1 MPPWKAS
8 SRSTTARGSV
18 GDRVRDTRPLYDRRY
33 FLSDLCEGFDEFRH
47 GSVSAIK
54 ARQVAML
61 DPGPGRRVLDAGCGR
76 GEVLL
81 ACARR
86 GASVA
91 AADFSGAALEITGEL
106 LSGYET
112 DLREACLTA
121 LPWPDGTF
129 DAVLS
134 GDVIEHL
141 YPNEAGSMLRE
152 LRRVLRP
159 GGRLVLH
166 TAPNRLF
173 LELTWPLARRP
184 MRSAGLGETV
194 ARLDEWIAA
203 SKLYH
208 LNEQHLHG
216 LRRALRR
223 AGFRHVHAWVDPD
236 VLRSRGHH
244 LTAELPD
251 RPLVRAAGRIA
262 GSRPLRLIAGNDLWA
277 VAHVE

>member
-1 MPPWKAS
+1 
-8 SRSTTARGSV
+8 V
-18 GDRVRDTRPLYDRRY
+18 FDTRPLYDHRY

-47 GSVSAIK
+47 GSVSTLK

-61 DPGPGRRVLDAGCGR
+61 GPRPGRRILDAGCGR

-81 ACARR
+81 ACARN

-91 AADFSGAALEITGEL
+91 GADFSAAALSITGEL

-112 DLREACLTA
+112 DLREAWLTA
-121 LPWPDGTF
+121 LPWSDGTF

-141 YPNEAGSMLRE
+141 HPPEAEAMLRE

-173 LELTWPLARRP
+173 LELTWPLARLP
-184 MRSAGLGETV
+184 MRVAGLGATV
-194 ARLDEWIAA
+194 TRLDGWIAA
-203 SKLYH
+203 SKVYH
-208 LNEQHLHG
+208 LNEQHLPG
-216 LRRALRR
+216 LRRSLYR
-223 AGFRHVHAWVDPD
+223 AGFADVHAWIDRD

-244 LTAELPD
+244 LTVELPD
-251 RPLVRAAGRIA
+251 APLVRAAGRIA
-262 GSRPLRLIAGNDLWA
+262 GSRLLRLLAGNDLWA
-277 VAHVE
+277 IAHAH